1 MNKLNV
7 NKLKDYFS
15 QITID
20 LIDLIP
26 SNLDKKTM
34 NTIYSKIKFDYW
46 LDNGMLP
53 DEILNQYFIDNGIVN
68 YDVMYIVSAIYYK
81 IMREIYIMC
90 NKTKKELKESLE
102 YYNEVYKI
110 DNDVKCLFYIKI
122 LEKLISNK

>member
-81 IMREIYIMC
+81 IMREIYIMR

>member
-1 MNKLNV
+1 MNKLNI

-20 LIDLIP
+20 LIDLLP
-26 SNLDKKTM
+26 SNLDKKM
-34 NTIYSKIKFDYW
+34 GINYPKIKFDYW
-46 LDNGMLP
+46 LDNGLLP
-53 DEILNQYFIDNGIVN
+53 DVILNQYFIDNGIVN

-81 IMREIYIMC
+81 IMREIYIMR

-122 LEKLISNK
+122 LEKLINNK